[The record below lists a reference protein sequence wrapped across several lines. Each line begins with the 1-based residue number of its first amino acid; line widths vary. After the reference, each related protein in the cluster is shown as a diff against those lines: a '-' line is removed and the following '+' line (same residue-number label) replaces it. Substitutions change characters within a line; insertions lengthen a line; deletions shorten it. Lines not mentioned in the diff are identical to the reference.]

1 LYLQSVKTK
10 PFAMFSTINVIFYP
24 KKRKSSSN
32 KLVPIYARI
41 TLDGKRAEFS
51 TGKQVNPSKW
61 DANTGRLRGK
71 TPEILVLNRF
81 FDTLKNKCVTIY
93 DEEVRN
99 EEYVDAETVKNVF
112 LGKGQKQYMILEIFQ
127 DHNDEMESLVG
138 KEYSAGTLQRYKAA
152 KSHISDYIAH
162 KYQKKDYPLKKIDYE
177 FITGFD
183 YFLKSKKNCSH
194 NTATKYIVNF
204 KKIVR
209 IAYANQWIDRD
220 PFFHWS
226 ASWKQKEREFLTHE
240 ELESMLKQEFEFE
253 RLDTVRDMFLFCCY
267 TGLAFAD
274 IEKLTKDDLVKDI
287 KGNQWIKTKRKKT
300 KVLSSIPLLSIP
312 EAIIEKYKE
321 HPRVIEKK
329 TLLPVYTNQRTN
341 SYLKEIA
348 TACKIKKTLTTHLA
362 RHTFATTVTLSNG
375 VPIESVS
382 KMLGHTSLKTTQ
394 IYAKVLDSKI
404 SDDMEKLKNDPALL
418 EFAKTI

>member
-1 LYLQSVKTK
+1 
-10 PFAMFSTINVIFYP
+10 MFSTVNVIFYP
-24 KKRKSSSN
+24 KRKVVKQPNYSI
-32 KLVPIYARI
+32 IYARI

-51 TGKQVNPSKW
+51 TGKKIELARW
-61 DANTGRLRGK
+61 DTDTCRVRGK
-71 TPEILVLNRF
+71 GPEILILNRF
-81 FDTLKNKCVTIY
+81 FDSLKARCVSIY
-93 DEEVRN
+93 DELVRN
-99 EEYVDAETVKNVF
+99 GEYVDAESIKNIF
-112 LGKGQKQYMILEIFQ
+112 LGNGLKQYMILEIFQ
-127 DHNDEMESLVG
+127 THNDEMESLVG
-138 KEYSAGTLQRYKAA
+138 KEYSSGTLQRYKAA
-152 KSHISDYIAH
+152 KSHISDYIVH
-162 KYQKKDYPLKKIDYE
+162 KYRKKDFPLKMLDYE
-177 FITGFD
+177 FITGFE
-183 YFLKSKKNCSH
+183 YYLKSVKKCSH
-194 NTATKYIVNF
+194 NTSTKYIVNF

-209 IAYANQWIDRD
+209 IAYANEWIDRD

-226 ASWKQKEREFLTHE
+226 AKWKQKEREYLTQG
-240 ELESMLKQEFEFE
+240 ELESMLKKEFGFE

-274 IEKLTKDDLVKDI
+274 IEKLNEDDLVKDI
-287 KGNQWIKTKRKKT
+287 NGNKWIKTKRKKT

-312 EAIIEKYKE
+312 EAIIDKYKD
-321 HPRVIEKK
+321 HPRVITKK

-348 TACKIKKTLTTHLA
+348 IACGIKKTLTTHLA

-394 IYAKVLDSKI
+394 IYARVLDSKI

-418 EFAKTI
+418 EFAKSI

>member
-1 LYLQSVKTK
+1 
-10 PFAMFSTINVIFYP
+10 MFSTINVIFYP

>member
-1 LYLQSVKTK
+1 MGGSILPFSV
-10 PFAMFSTINVIFYP
+10 
-24 KKRKSSSN
+24 
-32 KLVPIYARI
+32 VPI
-41 TLDGKRAEFS
+41 KRPI
-51 TGKQVNPSKW
+51 QV
-61 DANTGRLRGK
+61 
-71 TPEILVLNRF
+71 
-81 FDTLKNKCVTIY
+81 
-93 DEEVRN
+93 
-99 EEYVDAETVKNVF
+99 
-112 LGKGQKQYMILEIFQ
+112 
-127 DHNDEMESLVG
+127 
-138 KEYSAGTLQRYKAA
+138 
-152 KSHISDYIAH
+152 
-162 KYQKKDYPLKKIDYE
+162 
-177 FITGFD
+177 
-183 YFLKSKKNCSH
+183 
-194 NTATKYIVNF
+194 
-204 KKIVR
+204 
-209 IAYANQWIDRD
+209 
-220 PFFHWS
+220 
-226 ASWKQKEREFLTHE
+226 
-240 ELESMLKQEFEFE
+240 KQEFEFE

-287 KGNQWIKTKRKKT
+287 KGNKWIKTKRKKT

-312 EAIIEKYKE
+312 EAIIDKYKE

-394 IYAKVLDSKI
+394 IYSQVLDSKI

-418 EFAKTI
+418 EFAKSI